1 MKKQL
6 ICAFL
11 CTSMVLAS
19 SLPVFAE
26 KLDAPLAS
34 FDDLQTYSGV
44 EFNKTEKMVSRFM
57 KLWIPPKKV
66 PRKS

>member
-34 FDDLQTYSGV
+34 FDV
-44 EFNKTEKMVSRFM
+44 
-57 KLWIPPKKV
+57 PPKLRATM
-66 PRKS
+66 PRRRWLPKC

>member
-1 MKKQL
+1 MKKVFIPIL
-6 ICAFL
+6 ISAML
-11 CTSMVLAS
+11 LGGLSA
-19 SLPVFAE
+19 FAE

-66 PRKS
+66 PGKS

>member
-6 ICAFL
+6 ICAFF

-26 KLDAPLAS
+26 KLDAPA
-34 FDDLQTYSGV
+34 G
-44 EFNKTEKMVSRFM
+44 
-57 KLWIPPKKV
+57 KL
-66 PRKS
+66 